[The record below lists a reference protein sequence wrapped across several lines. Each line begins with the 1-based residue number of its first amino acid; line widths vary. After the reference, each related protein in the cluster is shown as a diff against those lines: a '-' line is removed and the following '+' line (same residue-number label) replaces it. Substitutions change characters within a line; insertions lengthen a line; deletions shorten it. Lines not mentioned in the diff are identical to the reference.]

1 MSDNVSDTN
10 KRFEIFVP
18 SPKARINMGAP
29 NTSSTGPFGYTGLS
43 LQSDVHLFI
52 DANKHTLFQTGQHF
66 CGQVGGQWL
75 QYSNANMFLSCTAN
89 MNLSADKRVTIAAGG
104 GQGQIT
110 ALDHG
115 TFPRAVLYNNL
126 ELHYRVDRIQVG
138 LFEFFYGR
146 RQREAYT
153 NPKLV
158 ALLNFGGVDTEYFD
172 GGGVKAKLEKQTQA
186 KLKGGFLSYASSSL
200 RELYPV
206 DAGKERDIGKHSQDT
221 KEPGDP
227 VALID
232 PLVHKKVLC
241 TTKDAS
247 EPADITYGFSSY
259 LQRFDPY
266 ARANP
271 ADFSGIAKG
280 FVKLRNGLSWM
291 RRFADVCLKYADL
304 LTDNFLMKRAQ
315 AAMGAVDGLAKATT
329 HMYHVVE
336 PTIGVFEG
344 TAPNPFVDEY
354 KSGLA
359 ARFGGSD
366 PGEDADAAEKALERA
381 QASVQST
388 RGPWDLAAE
397 SASTTT
403 ANWVMTIDWDGGG
416 SRRQRFNLGE
426 VSGSPTP
433 AVLSINSAGFASAKK
448 AKLIF
453 ECRAFGSGES
463 GGVEIEVNG
472 RPFSIT
478 FDHANAS
485 ISSRVAQRIKAVL
498 APSGANVRGSGSTI
512 TIETAS
518 AGSAQKIEVL
528 RDWAQDSRSRS
539 ITRMTFDNG
548 KTAVGSDAQ
557 SGSLV
562 LWINGSDVVSL
573 HFDSTNANT
582 AAKLRNAIAGSLTGC
597 SVAGSGRSPITITTT
612 RKGSTAS
619 IEVLSEDGGG
629 ATSTSAALTKLGL
642 TVGDRAQGTD
652 PMQALDLSAVTAAQV
667 LALIKAK
674 GVVATELGGT
684 IKLESKK
691 KGNGSEIRVSGNLG
705 DALWQ
710 DQSKHE
716 KIKVTEHA
724 RRRARSKSF
733 YASLISW
740 NHELQKLPEDVQ
752 NLTRPLRNAVNDVV
766 ASMSA
771 LEQAAE
777 SAMEV
782 VSGNLLP
789 PPPPEAIGLIANDG
803 ITLGTQDRIVGTGGK
818 GIVFVA
824 DGGSGD
830 EDHQKFVPKVEQF
843 VNVSLAFDP
852 IDKKFAPAEP
862 ATKKPPSL
870 GFKVLSDS
878 SVDLVGTYSSQLL
891 ALGRAKITAGAD
903 GRDVVGIGVARV
915 AGSRA
920 AEVAGYDKVVVSAR
934 NPGKSGDADGK
945 TGGRV
950 EVAGQTIAI
959 GGVNLPKRD
968 NKDDLTDFAA
978 ADGFGVAP
986 LAVQEIAGAEHL
998 DDKETTSLK
1007 KELENYCWPKT
1018 LREGGDTGHPNTK
1031 HVVVHA
1037 EKDTVI
1043 VVGPYV
1049 AVIDAKEG
1057 VSIGTREPSN
1067 KEFVNKLD
1075 TKKPTISMTDKKIE
1089 MKTKEDGATLTLEGD
1104 KTTIKKDDNDLVV
1117 GPDGVVSNN
1126 KKFLMKGDSVDISGS
1141 RTYKISGQDIK
1152 YAFKGMFKIG

>member
-1 MSDNVSDTN
+1 MSDSVSDTN

-18 SPKARINMGAP
+18 SPKARINMGMP
-29 NTSSTGPFGYTGLS
+29 NTTNTGPFGYTGLS

-75 QYSNANMFLSCTAN
+75 QYSNSNMFLSCTKN
-89 MNLSADKRVTIAAGG
+89 MNVSADKRVTIAAGG

-115 TFPRAVLYNNL
+115 TFPRVVGYNSL
-126 ELHYRVDRIQVG
+126 DLHYRVDRVQVG
-138 LFEFFYGR
+138 LYEFFYGR
-146 RQREAYT
+146 RKREAYT

-172 GGGVKAKLEKQTQA
+172 GGGAKAKIEQQTKA
-186 KLKGGFLSYASSSL
+186 DLKGGFSTYATKSL

-206 DAGKERDIGKHSQDT
+206 AAGKDREVGKHSQDI

-227 VALID
+227 VTIID

-241 TTKDAS
+241 STKDAS
-247 EPADITYGFSSY
+247 EPPDITYGVSAY

-266 ARANP
+266 ARGNP
-271 ADFSGIAKG
+271 ANFSGIAKG

-291 RRFADVCLKYADL
+291 RRFADVCTRYADL

-315 AAMGAVDGLAKATT
+315 AAMGAVDGLAKASS
-329 HMYHVVE
+329 HMYHLIE

-366 PGEDADAAEKALERA
+366 PSEEADAAERALETK
-381 QASVQST
+381 QASVQSAG
-388 RGPWDLAAE
+388 GPWDLTQVN
-397 SASTTT
+397 ASTTAASWT
-403 ANWVMTIDWDGGG
+403 MKIDWDGGG
-416 SRRQRFNLGE
+416 SKSQTLNLDQ
-426 VSGSPTP
+426 SSSNPTP
-433 AVLSINSAGFASAKK
+433 AVMSVTAATFAAATK
-448 AKLIF
+448 ATLEF
-453 ECRAFGSGES
+453 DAEAFGDGET
-463 GGVEIEVNG
+463 GGLAIVVNG
-472 RPFSIT
+472 TERSVS
-478 FDHANAS
+478 FDHSNANTGSRLKDRIAS
-485 ISSRVAQRIKAVL
+485 VLPPSDVRVKRT
-498 APSGANVRGSGSTI
+498 GSTI
-512 TIETAS
+512 TIETRAT
-518 AGSAQKIEVL
+518 GSDQTIEVI
-528 RDWAQDSRSRS
+528 RDWAQDASSTS
-539 ITRMTFDNG
+539 LTKFTFGDG
-548 KTAVGSDAQ
+548 KTAEGSDAET
-557 SGSLV
+557 GSLV
-562 LWINGSDVVSL
+562 LWINGSDVVALSL
-573 HFDSTNANT
+573 TSSNASTAS
-582 AAKLRNAIAGSLTGC
+582 KLRRTLRDALTGC
-597 SVAGSGRSPITITTT
+597 SVTSSGPITITTD
-612 RKGSTAS
+612 RKGSSAS
-619 IEVLSEDGGG
+619 IEVLAQDGAG
-629 ATSTSAALTKLGL
+629 TESTSSTLSKLGL
-642 TVGDRAQGTD
+642 SIGQQQQGGDPTR
-652 PMQALDLSAVTAAQV
+652 ALDLHNVTAAQV
-667 LALIKAK
+667 LAVIDAS
-674 GVVATELGGT
+674 GVEATEVEGK

-691 KGNGSEIRVSGNLG
+691 KGNGSEIKVSGNLA
-705 DALWQ
+705 DALWG
-710 DQSKHE
+710 DESKHE
-716 KIKVTEHA
+716 KIKVTDHA
-724 RRRARSKSF
+724 RRRARSKNF
-733 YASLISW
+733 YKSLISW
-740 NHELQKLPEDVQ
+740 NHELQKLPEDVR
-752 NLTRPLRNAVNDVV
+752 NLTRPIRNAVNDVV
-766 ASMSA
+766 ASMTA

-803 ITLGTQDRIVGTGGK
+803 ITLGTQDRIVGAGGK

-870 GFKVLSDS
+870 GFRVLSDS
-878 SVDLVGTYSSQLL
+878 TIDLMGTYSAQLL
-891 ALGRAKITAGAD
+891 ALGRAQVTPGAD
-903 GRDVVGIGVARV
+903 KRKFVGIGVARV

-920 AEVAGYDKVVVSAR
+920 AEVAGFEKVIVSAR
-934 NPGKSGDADGK
+934 NPGKAGDADGK

-950 EVAGQTIAI
+950 ELAGQTIAI

-968 NKDDLTDFAA
+968 NKDDVTDFAA
-978 ADGFGVAP
+978 KDGFGIEPAV
-986 LAVQEIAGAEHL
+986 VQEIAGAEHL

-1007 KELENYCWPKT
+1007 KELDTYSWPKT

-1049 AVIDAKEG
+1049 ALIDAKEG
-1057 VSIGTREPSN
+1057 ISIGTREPSN
-1067 KEFVNKLD
+1067 KQLVDKID
-1075 TKKPTISMTDKKIE
+1075 KKKPNLTMTDKKIE
-1089 MKTKEDGATLTLEGD
+1089 MTTKEEGATLTLEGD
-1104 KTTIKKDDNDLVV
+1104 KTTIKKGDNDIIV

-1126 KKFLMKGDSVDISGS
+1126 KKFVMKGDSVDISGKRS
-1141 RTYKISGQDIK
+1141 YKISGQDVK
-1152 YAFKGMFKIG
+1152 YSFKGMFKIG